1 MKRTVMLI
9 EQALGVLSESSSV
22 SIDKAEMTRQLAAWQ
37 REYESYVRDRAQE
50 RMGRDRAVANLLKR
64 LDEMEAALLQL
75 DYKSAGDV
83 RTRDAVLADIKR
95 LRVGQMRY
103 KAVNTMLDRLQ
114 RFIEGTHV
122 RDLEGGLSDD
132 TKLEQAVRA
141 QSDFDAVLRDWEFDL
156 RHPMHTISDVHN
168 AAASAAENAA
178 AYTADLEAQ
187 ADQARGLV
195 EAALRRIGVLWEG
208 SSVRIVPTFAW
219 NKRYISETNAT
230 ISVRVG
236 DHAATVFLP
245 MEDEDGRRREL
256 EVGDVEE
263 GDREDITDAFA
274 DYQRLISEL
283 EEPGSV
289 EREGDRV
296 LTLYTAR
303 PSEHRA
309 ELLRSGK
316 LPGGVFLSDDLE
328 HVEGLAS
335 DLRGSRAERDIWI
348 VEIKRRHVLRTLKG
362 RTAYYQIIG
371 TKPVDVESMELFT
384 VAGG

>member
-9 EQALGVLSESSSV
+9 EQALGVLSESSAV
-22 SIDKAEMTRQLAAWQ
+22 SIDKAEMTRQIAAWQ

-50 RMGRDRAVANLLKR
+50 RLGRDRTAANLLKR
-64 LDEMEAALLQL
+64 LDDMEAALLQL
-75 DYKSAGDV
+75 DYKSAADV

-114 RFIEGTHV
+114 RFIEDTHV
-122 RDLEGGLSDD
+122 RDLEGGPSDD
-132 TKLEQAVRA
+132 TKLEQAVRV
-141 QSDFDAVLRDWEFDL
+141 QPDFDASLRDWEFDL
-156 RHPMHTISDVHN
+156 RHPMHMISDVHN
-168 AAASAAENAA
+168 AAESAAESAA

-208 SSVRIVPTFAW
+208 SGVRIVPTFAW

-236 DHAATVFLP
+236 AHAMTVFLP

-256 EVGDVEE
+256 EVGDIEE
-263 GDREDITDAFA
+263 GDREDMTDAFA

-309 ELLRSGK
+309 ELERAGK

-371 TKPVDVESMELFT
+371 TKPVEVESMELFT